1 MEKKKNIALMAGG
14 DSGEYEISILS
25 AKNVMADLDNTLYN
39 LYLIVAPEGKWYYE
53 QDFRQ
58 FNVDKTDFSLDL
70 NGTKV
75 RFDAAFI
82 MIHGTPGENGLLQ
95 GYFDML
101 GIKYT
106 GCSALVSA
114 LTFDKS
120 FCNEVVRNFKIINV
134 AKNITAFSDHP
145 LGLEKIITQTGF
157 PSFVK
162 PSQGG
167 SSLATFK
174 VNNRKELENAITKA
188 FEVDNKV
195 LIEQFI
201 KGRELTCGVFNDEA
215 FPVTEIVTERE
226 FFDYQAKYLG
236 MSKEITPAQ
245 ISDNLKM
252 KIQRASRQIYQL
264 LCCKGVCRV
273 DFIYD
278 EIADEIYFLEINT
291 VPGQSPQ
298 SIIPQQVR
306 AMGKT
311 TSWLYNS
318 LLAEVV

>member
-1 MEKKKNIALMAGG
+1 MKKNIALIAGG
-14 DSGEYEISILS
+14 DSGEYEISVLS
-25 AKNVMADLDNTLYN
+25 AKNVMTDLDKERFNV
-39 LYLIVAPEGKWYYE
+39 YLIIAKYGNWTFE
-53 QDFRQ
+53 QNNTV
-58 FNVDKTDFSLDL
+58 FNVDKTDFSLNI
-70 NGTKV
+70 NGLKV
-75 RFDAAFI
+75 HFDAAFI

-120 FCNEVVRNFKIINV
+120 FCNEVVRNFHIVNV
-134 AKNITAFSDHP
+134 AKHIAITRNSPLDLDNIIA
-145 LGLEKIITQTGF
+145 QTGF

-174 VNNRKELENAITKA
+174 VMNKAELEKAIAEA
-188 FEVDNKV
+188 FKVDNKV
-195 LIEQFI
+195 LVEQFI
-201 KGRELTCGVFNDEA
+201 KGRELTCGVFNEEA

-226 FFDYQAKYLG
+226 FFDYEAKYLG

-245 ISDNLKM
+245 ISDNLKTQ
-252 KIQRASRQIYQL
+252 IQTAALQIYQRL
-264 LCCKGVCRV
+264 GCKGVCRV

-278 EIADEIYFLEINT
+278 ETSNEIYFLEINT

-298 SIIPQQVR
+298 SIVPQQVR

-311 TSWLYNS
+311 TAWLYNS
-318 LLAEVV
+318 LLEI